1 MSQETIN
8 DSTSTLCFF
17 SRKLL
22 LDLTQVAVAT
32 KTPDGQLLIY
42 LKNSC
47 NPIVLNCEDT
57 QTEAIIASVIGWNHH
72 NVAKNL

>member
-1 MSQETIN
+1 MIQPQDYVSSPGN
-8 DSTSTLCFF
+8 FF
-17 SRKLL
+17 

-42 LKNSC
+42 LKNSG
-47 NPIVLNCEDT
+47 NPIVLNCENT